1 MPQLQPFVEASELE
15 VSKFRLICQGRRY
28 FYSRRQADVEAG
40 RDVHTE
46 GLYVIHIAFRK
57 WKKMVIN
64 CSCICFAQL

>member
-15 VSKFRLICQGRRY
+15 VSKFRLIRQARRY

-57 WKKMVIN
+57 
-64 CSCICFAQL
+64 